1 MLDQDGRVWMTARS
15 RRPQTPAF
23 CQKGSDHPSA
33 KLFPTT
39 DAARQVSMLDPKTG
53 KLIYIDTRFTTH
65 HLIFAEDKNNTLSLS
80 AGGVRSPLV
89 RRIHHQMYTEIGD
102 AQE

>member
-1 MLDQDGRVWMTARS
+1 MLDQDGRVWMTARI

-33 KLFPTT
+33 KLFPMT

-53 KLIYIDTRFTTH
+53 
-65 HLIFAEDKNNTLSLS
+65 
-80 AGGVRSPLV
+80 
-89 RRIHHQMYTEIGD
+89 
-102 AQE
+102 